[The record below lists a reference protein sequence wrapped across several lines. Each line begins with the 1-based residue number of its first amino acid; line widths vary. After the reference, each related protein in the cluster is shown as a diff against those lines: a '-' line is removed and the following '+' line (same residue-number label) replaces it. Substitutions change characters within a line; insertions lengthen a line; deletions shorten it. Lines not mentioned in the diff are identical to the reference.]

1 MTEENQDVTTQ
12 EAVAPD
18 NSTVNNV
25 EEISSTKPI
34 DAQED
39 AKQATKEFNWRK
51 MEEKNDAL
59 ARQVEEL
66 LENERKRSTPKPP
79 VEEEEIDD
87 LAPDDILTVEQSDR
101 RNEKRTAMLIK
112 KALAEKENATLP
124 ERTRSKFN
132 DFDNIMTKENI
143 KKFEQEEPGLA
154 EACSK
159 ASNPWEAT
167 YKMLKKFMPPTEERK
182 SSPAEKK
189 LDENQAKPGSI
200 NSVGKVKPLSQAN
213 MWSESDKDRLYKEMM
228 QASRQV

>member
-1 MTEENQDVTTQ
+1 MTEENIDVKTQ
-12 EAVAPD
+12 EVVNPD

-25 EEISSTKPI
+25 EENNSSQPTEK
-34 DAQED
+34 QED
-39 AKQATKEFNWRK
+39 SKQATKEYNWRK
-51 MEEKNDAL
+51 MEEKNEAL

-66 LENERKRSTPKPP
+66 LEKDKLRNAPKPP
-79 VEEEEIDD
+79 VEEDELSLLED
-87 LAPDDILTVEQSDR
+87 DDIV
-101 RNEKRTAMLIK
+101 TAAQARKLAERYTRETIK
-112 KALAEKENATLP
+112 KAFKEKEQASLP
-124 ERTRSKFN
+124 DKTRSKFN

-143 KKFEQEEPGLA
+143 KKLEQEEPGLA

-167 YKMLKKFMPPTEERK
+167 YKILKKFVLPPEERQ

-213 MWSESDKDRLYKEMM
+213 MWSTADKDRLYKEMM
-228 QASRQV
+228 RAARQV